1 MGTTAVTAAS
11 KLGDHERA
19 LDLVSRMTALG
30 IKPNFKTLTAL
41 MGACLANARPDLAA
55 EVYKRIDSPD
65 GYAMSQGLESFCLS
79 GDLQGAAELLS
90 SQKRG
95 NRILSGKQLMQGYET
110 IVTTAVKYGDY
121 DVARTTFTELLAKSY
136 IPSKA
141 MLRKII
147 GAMGLIER
155 GQLVLEYVERDSAQ
169 FKFLLFLIDSMEQRN
184 LAVDAFLYAATIAC
198 GNQLGGRYREAA
210 LLLLRSKRAFDEAG
224 GRVVSLEQGEKTLN
238 EPMRVLWEEVMLED
252 ETLKKLLSNSAL
264 LPYLAVSVSKRDARA
279 VFFAEK
285 FMSRPK
291 PIAEQLPVAP

>member
-1 MGTTAVTAAS
+1 MG
-11 KLGDHERA
+11 
-19 LDLVSRMTALG
+19 
-30 IKPNFKTLTAL
+30 
-41 MGACLANARPDLAA
+41 
-55 EVYKRIDSPD
+55 KRIDSPD

-155 GQLVLEYVERDSAQ
+155 GQLVLEY
-169 FKFLLFLIDSMEQRN
+169 
-184 LAVDAFLYAATIAC
+184 
-198 GNQLGGRYREAA
+198 
-210 LLLLRSKRAFDEAG
+210 
-224 GRVVSLEQGEKTLN
+224 
-238 EPMRVLWEEVMLED
+238 
-252 ETLKKLLSNSAL
+252 
-264 LPYLAVSVSKRDARA
+264 
-279 VFFAEK
+279 
-285 FMSRPK
+285 
-291 PIAEQLPVAP
+291 